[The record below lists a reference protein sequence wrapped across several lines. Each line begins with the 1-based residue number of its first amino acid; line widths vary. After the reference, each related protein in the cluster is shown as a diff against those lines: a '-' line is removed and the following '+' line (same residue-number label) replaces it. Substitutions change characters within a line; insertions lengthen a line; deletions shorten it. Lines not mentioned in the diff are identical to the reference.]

1 MQQGN
6 LDQFK
11 SFSHFKNLKDF
22 NNNLEQ
28 WLLHIKQ
35 EKLLTPSQVLA
46 LKSLSKWCA
55 KIPGISNARI
65 CKIVASTWLN
75 DKIGVSR
82 STFKRTI
89 SKCVELGL
97 LVVHNLSRKNGS
109 KSSNLYVFNPFPTQ
123 SESVVSSY
131 DTVEPSEPET
141 IEPSQCYQSSN
152 TSLIDSKKR
161 KNNPETDLA
170 AELTSD
176 SVPKP
181 FKELAASFFNSAKR
195 IEGLWTRVEIAAWK
209 YLCDDKPQ
217 DKLETA
223 IVSLQQAVRSLKLG
237 KIKSSFEPYFYGV
250 LEKKFDIVFANS
262 LRSSNL

>member
-6 LDQFK
+6 LDQFQ
-11 SFSHFKNLKDF
+11 SYSQFNSLKDF
-22 NNNLEQ
+22 NNSMEQ

-35 EKLLTPSQVLA
+35 EKLLTPSQVIA
-46 LKSLSKWCA
+46 VKALSKWCA

-75 DKIGVSR
+75 DKIGISR
-82 STFKRTI
+82 STFKRAI
-89 SKCVELGL
+89 SKCVEFGL
-97 LVVHNLSRKNGS
+97 LEVHNLSRKNGS
-109 KSSNLYVFNPFPTQ
+109 QSSNLYVFQPFTTI
-123 SESVVSSY
+123 Y
-131 DTVEPSEPET
+131 DKTKQNEPPKQLNQPQYYE
-141 IEPSQCYQSSN
+141 SN
-152 TSLIDSKKR
+152 TIKLNTNKR

-170 AELTSD
+170 ADFTSD

-237 KIKSSFEPYFYGV
+237 KIKLSFEPYFYGV
-250 LEKKFDIVFANS
+250 LECKFNELFLADLN
-262 LRSSNL
+262 NLQDE